1 MFSRHHVP
9 VTLLY
14 ALSSL
19 VRRDYIFVLAA
30 FFCLSVS
37 NSGNEPATQRLPHRL
52 STIGDTQ
59 FGIDGLQVKFH
70 SGF

>member
-1 MFSRHHVP
+1 MFSRHRVP

-30 FFCLSVS
+30 FFACLVLIV
-37 NSGNEPATQRLPHRL
+37 R
-52 STIGDTQ
+52 
-59 FGIDGLQVKFH
+59 
-70 SGF
+70 